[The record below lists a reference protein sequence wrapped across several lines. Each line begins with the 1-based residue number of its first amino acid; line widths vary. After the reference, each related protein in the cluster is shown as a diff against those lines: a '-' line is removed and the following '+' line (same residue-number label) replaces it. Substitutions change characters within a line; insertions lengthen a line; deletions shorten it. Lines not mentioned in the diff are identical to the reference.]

1 MAIFGQYQGGDS
13 FNVAGNMRDILK
25 GQQSIHDNML
35 GALEK
40 YNASRQ
46 EMDQLQAVTGSI
58 LGQYKVDEKG
68 NPDPTAPKYVH
79 DLFKSVNKEGGL
91 ANMSKSQML
100 AGIKAYET
108 GFGLEQQK
116 LQQDAQ
122 RENIR
127 GANIANTAREI
138 ELKRIQEAEAD
149 RLRIKEAQKAK
160 QAEIDAIAKTKVET
174 SKEFQE
180 IKFGDEKVKIKTT
193 EISPLLERLAATK
206 DSKEQVAIK
215 REIEKLVYS
224 NSRLSKEF
232 LEETPDYDP
241 YGVGGEVTADSE
253 VVIKGKKKKN
263 PLYQQFKSAYDES
276 TPKRYDDKGRLISTP
291 DQPSTL
297 SRGLVDTYISN
308 ELKKFKETKAKEE
321 VAVDDT
327 PLGRLKRKVA
337 ENQKA
342 LGPEYQKNT
351 EILSDSIEA
360 LQREISLGASPI
372 EINSIINRLGQE
384 MDNLLGSSSI
394 VGGSKAGSD
403 SAKRKAFEQTKQDWL
418 NVVNSIR
425 TEMGFGEKA
434 MWGYWSA
441 DQRGVQGLGGNAT
454 YYAPSELISM
464 GRLSPEGRSYDD
476 GVITPEQRLKAIEKI
491 KGLGQVFGKKAET
504 AAKPA
509 TPYETGE
516 LSLGN
521 QSAFEEQVRQKEVQ
535 RSLYEQTDDEFAL
548 MVNYLKANGGVPAS
562 FTKEAFYA
570 SKGIIRPTIMPLG
583 NGQTYVKMG
592 GLEQIVKDQNVSS
605 NQMTIMDQKR
615 LYDAK
620 QLGIQSNMNGLN
632 VNGYSFS
639 GQLRVGDIDQANK
652 VRDGVFKTTR
662 ALAAVDQMISI
673 AENASMFDKLLPT
686 EVSGIAQSL
695 TNAAQAA
702 NRTEIGGSGS
712 WSNQDQ
718 IYMDK
723 VIRDPSSGFNT
734 LFSSQTIASLKEY
747 RRRLESSLHDSGT
760 VYGFAFEKGGRNNAD
775 GLDSQR
781 QQFRVLFHSYLAQGL
796 SKEEALQR
804 AISDSEADYE

>member
-1 MAIFGQYQGGDS
+1 MAIFGQYQGGDN
-13 FNVAGNMRDILK
+13 FNVAGNMRDVLK
-25 GQQSIHDNML
+25 GQQGIHDSML
-35 GALEK
+35 QAVEK
-40 YNASRQ
+40 FNTARQ

-79 DLFKSVNKEGGL
+79 DMFKAVNKEGGL

-116 LQQDAQ
+116 LQQDAA

-138 ELKRIQEAEAD
+138 ELKRIQEAEAE
-149 RLRIKEAQKAK
+149 RLRIKEAAKAQ
-160 QAEIDAIAKTKVET
+160 QAEIERIAKTKLDTKTEQTEVQYGSERIKLST
-174 SKEFQE
+174 AE
-180 IKFGDEKVKIKTT
+180 IK
-193 EISPLLERLAATK
+193 PY
-206 DSKEQVAIK
+206 
-215 REIEKLVYS
+215 IE
-224 NSRLSKEF
+224 RLSKAKTPQEQ
-232 LEETPDYDP
+232 EEIKTEIARLLYDKSRYSKKFESGEEYDP
-241 YGVGGEVTADSE
+241 YGVSGQVTNESE
-253 VVIKGKKKKN
+253 IRLAGQGKAN
-263 PLYQQFKSAYDES
+263 PLYREFVSPYAKSEPNRYDKATGQKLNKDAPRPTLNRTLVDSYVASELARFKAS
-276 TPKRYDDKGRLISTP
+276 TPETLRNSDNPEWEAMSRGITTEQLQIDRDYTTVVNETLKALRKEIVENGNIDETWRPSKLGSKLKETADRLGITLAKSDQRPSFLSIDGKTAKNEKELLRMFEDVLTQVGSATGGASSARARKTSGKILAPEARVNAVGIIDKAFPPLEKQLSVADDKL
-291 DQPSTL
+291 
-297 SRGLVDTYISN
+297 
-308 ELKKFKETKAKEE
+308 
-321 VAVDDT
+321 
-327 PLGRLKRKVA
+327 
-337 ENQKA
+337 
-342 LGPEYQKNT
+342 
-351 EILSDSIEA
+351 
-360 LQREISLGASPI
+360 
-372 EINSIINRLGQE
+372 NRL
-384 MDNLLGSSSI
+384 DNPY
-394 VGGSKAGSD
+394 KAG
-403 SAKRKAFEQTKQDWL
+403 AFET
-418 NVVNSIR
+418 
-425 TEMGFGEKA
+425 
-434 MWGYWSA
+434 
-441 DQRGVQGLGGNAT
+441 
-454 YYAPSELISM
+454 
-464 GRLSPEGRSYDD
+464 GRD
-476 GVITPEQRLKAIEKI
+476 V
-491 KGLGQVFGKKAET
+491 
-504 AAKPA
+504 
-509 TPYETGE
+509 
-516 LSLGN
+516 
-521 QSAFEEQVRQKEVQ
+521 AFEETTVTKEVQ

-592 GLEQIVKDQNVSS
+592 GLEQIVKDQNVSGS
-605 NQMTIMDQKR
+605 QMTIMDQKR

-620 QLGIQSNMNGLN
+620 QLGTQSNMNGLN

-662 ALAAVDQMISI
+662 ALAAVDQMINI
-673 AENASMFDKLLPT
+673 AENASMFDKLMPT

-747 RRRLESSLHDSGT
+747 RRRLETSLHDSGT
-760 VYGFAFEKGGRNNAD
+760 VYGFAFEKGGRNNSD

-781 QQFRVLFHSYLAQGL
+781 QQFRVLFASYMAQGL